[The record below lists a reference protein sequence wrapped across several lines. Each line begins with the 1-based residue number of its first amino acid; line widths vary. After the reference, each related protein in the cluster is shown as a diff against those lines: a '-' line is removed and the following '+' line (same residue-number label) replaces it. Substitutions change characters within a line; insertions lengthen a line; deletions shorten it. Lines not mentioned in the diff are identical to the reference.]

1 MARLE
6 KIECGP
12 TVDCKLRNVVGVDLG
27 QTHDPTAIAIV
38 QIRQWLEHDG
48 DDVQKRIR
56 LTVPHLERLPL
67 GTTYPAQVA
76 YVGELLRR
84 EPLAS
89 SKTDLIIDHTGVG
102 RPVFD
107 LFTQAGLRPKGLIIT
122 SGEKAK
128 RTGTGWSVS
137 KLQLISRLQAELH
150 QERLRISTK
159 LKDAQALA
167 KELQDF
173 RVNVTTAGNAVF
185 AARIGAHD
193 DLVLALAIA
202 TWEATSTGH
211 GLSVYRLQGF

>member
-1 MARLE
+1 MGLN
-6 KIECGP
+6 
-12 TVDCKLRNVVGVDLG
+12 TVHTPVSYTVGVDLG

-38 QIRQWLEHDG
+38 QHKEWLDHETG
-48 DDVQKRIR
+48 EKQNR

-89 SKTDLIIDHTGVG
+89 APTTLVIDHTGVG

-107 LFTQAGLRPKGLIIT
+107 LFTSAGLRPRGLIIT
-122 SGEKAK
+122 GGDKAK
-128 RTGTGWSVS
+128 RTGTGYTVA
-137 KLQLISRLQAELH
+137 KLQLISRLQAHLH
-150 QERLRISTK
+150 QEKLRISTK
-159 LKDAQALA
+159 LKDADALA

-173 RVNVTTAGNAVF
+173 RVNVTSAGNAVF

-202 TWEATSTGH
+202 VWDTTQPPRTATQRFG
-211 GLSVYRLQGF
+211 RLK

>member
-1 MARLE
+1 MGSLE
-6 KIECGP
+6 QVK
-12 TVDCKLRNVVGVDLG
+12 CKLRNVVGVDLG
-27 QTHDPTAIAIV
+27 QTHDPTAVAIV
-38 QIRQWLEHDG
+38 QRHEWLEHDDTG
-48 DDVQKRIR
+48 EVHKRIK

-89 SKTDLIIDHTGVG
+89 NKTDLIIDHTGVG

-107 LFTQAGLRPKGLIIT
+107 LFKKAGLRPKGLIIT
-122 SGEKAK
+122 AGDKAK

-150 QERLRISTK
+150 QEGLRISRH
-159 LKDAQALA
+159 LKDADALA

-173 RVNVTTAGNAVF
+173 QVNITSAGNAVF
-185 AARIGAHD
+185 GARVGAHD

-202 TWEATSTGH
+202 TWEATQEPSYVVVRKTGII
-211 GLSVYRLQGF
+211 

>member
-1 MARLE
+1 MELE
-6 KIECGP
+6 KIECR
-12 TVDCKLRNVVGVDLG
+12 LRNIVGVDLG

-38 QIRQWLEHDG
+38 QAHQWLEHDDAG
-48 DDVQKRIR
+48 EVHKRTK

-89 SKTDLIIDHTGVG
+89 TPTDLIIDHTGVG

-107 LFTQAGLRPKGLIIT
+107 LFSQARLRPRGLVIT
-122 SGEKAK
+122 AGEKAR

-150 QERLRISTK
+150 CQRLRISTQ

-167 KELQDF
+167 QELRAF

-185 AARIGAHD
+185 AARVGAHD

-202 TWEATSTGH
+202 TWEATQESPR
-211 GLSVYRLQGF
+211 VRVRRAIRF